1 MQEGFY
7 CFRVIP
13 SKEEDTEYLEEDS
26 VPGGDVKKNYDE
38 NFSSG
43 KKGLLSHLP
52 SSQCSL
58 NGDSGLEGLRG
69 RV

>member
-26 VPGGDVKKNYDE
+26 VPGGDIKQNCAG
-38 NFSSG
+38 NFSSER
-43 KKGLLSHLP
+43 KGLLSPLAP
-52 SSQCSL
+52 SQCSL